1 MQSLR
6 STHLTFIRFA
16 GPRKERI
23 HLGAAIAAVTAA
35 GVDDVS
41 NFFNS
46 LAQIGNSS
54 ARRSIDRLYLLS
66 HQSDAPQG
74 LVVTAE
80 VISSKAERRRPPL
93 SKMAGGS
100 REIF

>member
-1 MQSLR
+1 L
-6 STHLTFIRFA
+6 IRFA
-16 GPRKERI
+16 GSRKERI

-54 ARRSIDRLYLLS
+54 ARRSIDRLYYYLTNQTPRRASETAALV
-66 HQSDAPQG
+66 QG
-74 LVVTAE
+74 E
-80 VISSKAERRRPPL
+80 I
-93 SKMAGGS
+93 AGGKT
-100 REIF
+100 